1 MKSTLQGAFVMGG
14 TALIL
19 LSGCVVSKKKY
30 EASQAELAKVRSDS
44 AQLAQQVAS
53 LNGNVQQLQGRN
65 TTLQS
70 SLDSSTNRYNEQ
82 QKSLQYY
89 QSYYKEEQ
97 DTLAAVNQ
105 EVQGVLSQAGVT
117 NADVRQQ
124 RDAVYVRLDEN
135 DIFKKNSTAVTPAG
149 QQVLDGIARVLT
161 NRPDANV
168 TVGTGDS
175 AIGVNEG
182 VTGNRDMGEAPAPK
196 HHRPHAHHTAA
207 SAGANGGRGVT
218 SGSGTAGTAT
228 AGTGTAGTATA
239 STAGPSNNGSS
250 PAHKK
255 VHHHYA
261 SEGGMAFSSGTG
273 HHPGWSLK
281 QGRMVAVANHF
292 LKNGVPKVNV
302 SLQRPPMSGTPQS
315 TAIRIIIRPS
325 RREFNPRN
333 SSAMAGTE

>member
-1 MKSTLQGAFVMGG
+1 MKSTLQGVFVMGG

-44 AQLAQQVAS
+44 TQLAQQVAS
-53 LNGNVQQLQGRN
+53 LNGNVQELQSKN

-70 SLDSSTNRYNEQ
+70 SLDSSTSRYSEQ

-89 QSYYKEEQ
+89 QGYYKEEQ

-117 NADVRQQ
+117 NADVQQ
-124 RDAVYVRLDEN
+124 QSDAVYVRLDEN
-135 DIFKKNSTAVTPAG
+135 DVFKKNSTAVTPAG
-149 QQVLDGIARVLT
+149 QKVLDGIAQVVS

-175 AIGVNEG
+175 AIGVNESMP
-182 VTGNRDMGEAPAPK
+182 GNGAMSEAPAPATK
-196 HHRPHAHHTAA
+196 HHRVHHAAA
-207 SAGANGGRGVT
+207 ATGGNG
-218 SGSGTAGTAT
+218 SGSTGTSSAGTAS
-228 AGTGTAGTATA
+228 TGTA
-239 STAGPSNNGSS
+239 STASPSNNASEPA

-255 VHHHYA
+255 VHHHYS
-261 SEGGMAFSSGTG
+261 SEGGMAYSSGSG

-292 LKNGVPKVNV
+292 LKNGVSKVNV

-315 TAIRIIIRPS
+315 TAIKIIIRPS

-333 SSAMAGTE
+333 SSAMAGKE